1 MCSHAACASPNYKK
15 DNHLKKNRT
24 SFIRN
29 VAAIS
34 FVGFAGVCTY
44 ANNFDA
50 IVASLLGNDVQLEL
64 MQRQVDAASAS
75 LDASNVLSDPEAEVE
90 YLRSGSGEQKFNLS
104 VSQSFDWPGVYIA
117 RNRQIELERSGLRL
131 ACEAERNA
139 QRMKLRTLL
148 VDIIAANRVIAQ
160 MSETVEWCDKLLET
174 LEADYKRGDVSVLEV
189 NKMRIELADFK
200 LKLSE
205 AKTGKDALLGELVSM
220 SDNADEIIARCDG
233 LDNFPIIGLKSLEQY
248 IEEAKAA
255 APSLQE
261 ARNKVVMAKSRKE
274 VASRSTLPGF
284 SAGYRLSRE
293 DGMLFNGFMVGV
305 SVPLWRAS
313 KERRAAASEEIS
325 AMFGEKAEEI
335 KLEKSI
341 DATYRKAVSLKE
353 TLEQYGTALTA
364 SDNVG
369 LLRRAYES
377 GAITLTEFVL
387 EVNYFV
393 EAGVQYTELQ
403 RRYYNALVELSRY
416 DDYTEQ

>member
-1 MCSHAACASPNYKK
+1 M
-15 DNHLKKNRT
+15 KKNRT

-34 FVGFAGVCTY
+34 FVGFAGICAY
-44 ANNFDA
+44 ANDFDA

-64 MQRQVDAASAS
+64 MQRQADAASAS

-104 VSQSFDWPGVYIA
+104 VSQSFDWPGVYSA

-160 MSETVEWCDKLLET
+160 MSETVGWCDKLLET
-174 LEADYKRGDVSVLEV
+174 IEADYKRGDVSVLEV

-205 AKTGKDALLGELVSM
+205 AKTGKYALLGELVSM
-220 SDNADEIIARCDG
+220 SDNADEIIVRCDG

-261 ARNKVVMAKSRKE
+261 ARNAAVMAKARKE
-274 VASRSTLPGF
+274 VVSRSTLPGF
-284 SAGYRLSRE
+284 SAGYRLSHE
-293 DGMLFNGFMVGV
+293 DGMMFNGFTVGV

-325 AMFGEKAEEI
+325 AMFGVKAEEI

>member
-1 MCSHAACASPNYKK
+1 M
-15 DNHLKKNRT
+15 KKNRT

-34 FVGFAGVCTY
+34 CVGFAGICAY
-44 ANNFDA
+44 ANDFDA

-64 MQRQVDAASAS
+64 MQRQADAASAS

-104 VSQSFDWPGVYIA
+104 VSQSFDWPGVYSA

-131 ACEAERNA
+131 ACEAERSA

-220 SDNADEIIARCDG
+220 SDNDDEIIARCDG

-261 ARNKVVMAKSRKE
+261 ARNVAVMAKARKE

-293 DGMLFNGFMVGV
+293 DGMLFNGFAVGV

-335 KLEKSI
+335 KLEKNV

-416 DDYTEQ
+416 DDYTGQ

>member
-1 MCSHAACASPNYKK
+1 M
-15 DNHLKKNRT
+15 KKNRT

-44 ANNFDA
+44 ANDFDA

-64 MQRQVDAASAS
+64 MQRQADAASAS

-416 DDYTEQ
+416 DDYTGQ

>member
-139 QRMKLRTLL
+139 QRMKLRTIL

-335 KLEKSI
+335 KIEKSI